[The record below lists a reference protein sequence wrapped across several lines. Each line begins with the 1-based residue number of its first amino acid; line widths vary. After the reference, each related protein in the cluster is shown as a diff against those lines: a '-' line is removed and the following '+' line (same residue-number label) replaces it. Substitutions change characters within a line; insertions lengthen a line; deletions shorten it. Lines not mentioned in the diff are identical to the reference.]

1 MILDPIL
8 KQPGFFQRVFFWEK
22 LEVFYLPLA
31 DPGLSVPS
39 IRVEMQ
45 TIETD
50 HAQLLFLRRL
60 RMISLQG
67 DWTAEDGVLGFFVG
81 FLVMGESRRGGFF
94 EKAVKHRHPASTH
107 HHSGCLNELSNV
119 NGGVFDWFWGV
130 GVDLKRKG
138 PALQVVFFQI
148 CSLIF

>member
-1 MILDPIL
+1 M
-8 KQPGFFQRVFFWEK
+8 
-22 LEVFYLPLA
+22 
-31 DPGLSVPS
+31 PS

-67 DWTAEDGVLGFFVG
+67 DWTAEDGVLDFCG

-94 EKAVKHRHPASTH
+94 EKALKHRHPASTH

-119 NGGVFDWFWGV
+119 NGGVFD
-130 GVDLKRKG
+130 
-138 PALQVVFFQI
+138 
-148 CSLIF
+148 